1 MNSKWLQKYGSLLF
15 LVIVFAFMAFF
26 RHDIDLTDN
35 EERMTENYFDHH
47 VGDDSDTSDDIITSP
62 EEDAGTES

>member
-15 LVIVFAFMAFF
+15 LAVVFSFMAFF
-26 RHDIDLTDN
+26 RHDIEITDN
-35 EERMTENYFDHH
+35 EQRMTENYFERH
-47 VGDDSDTSDDIITSP
+47 VGDNSITDDDRATNP